1 MCSRVASAPRRPD
14 AHHPRVTAIP
24 TVGAADTR
32 RCLVIGSPIR
42 HSRSPL
48 IHRLFAEQFGLA
60 LRYEKREVAPGTL
73 EAAIR
78 TFVAEGILGVNVTV
92 PLKEEAYGL
101 ATATTTRAEL
111 AGAANVLS
119 FPAAGQVVADNTDG
133 IGLVAD
139 LLGLGFPLAGA
150 RVLLLGAGGAV
161 RGVVPAL
168 LAGGA
173 ATLTIANRT
182 RDKAEALRARFAGLG
197 KVDAAALGEG
207 FSRPFDLIINGTS
220 LGVTAGGELP
230 VSAAAVGA
238 DTACYDLVYG
248 AAETPFLR
256 WAREAGALRRVDGL
270 GMLVEQAAAAF
281 ECWHGLKPATAP
293 VIAALRRRG

>member
-1 MCSRVASAPRRPD
+1 VTVSSSA
-14 AHHPRVTAIP
+14 
-24 TVGAADTR
+24 GAATKH
-32 RCLVIGSPIR
+32 CLVIGLPIR

-48 IHRLFAEQFGLA
+48 IHRLFAEQFGIA

-73 EAAIR
+73 GAALR
-78 TFVAEGILGVNVTV
+78 DFQAEGILGINVTV

-101 ATATTTRAEL
+101 ATLVTERAKL

-119 FPAAGQVVADNTDG
+119 FDAAGQVLADNTDG

-139 LLGLGFPLAGA
+139 LQTHRFPLAGA

-173 ATLTIANRT
+173 ASLTLANRT
-182 RDKAEALRARFAGLG
+182 LEKAETLRARFASLG
-197 KVDAAALGEG
+197 DVTAAPFDGPFAH
-207 FSRPFDLIINGTS
+207 PFDLILNGTS
-220 LGVTAGGELP
+220 LGVTSTSSLV
-230 VSAAAVGA
+230 VSATAVDT
-238 DTACYDLVYG
+238 DTACYDFVYG

-256 WAREAGALRRVDGL
+256 WARESGAARRVDGL

-281 ECWHGLKPATAP
+281 ERWHGVRPATAP
-293 VIAALRRRG
+293 VIATLRDCT

>member
-1 MCSRVASAPRRPD
+1 MTVTSSAGVA
-14 AHHPRVTAIP
+14 
-24 TVGAADTR
+24 TR

-48 IHRLFAEQFGLA
+48 IHRLFAEQFGIA
-60 LRYEKREVAPGTL
+60 LRYEKREVAPRAV
-73 EAAIR
+73 AAALR
-78 TFVAEGILGVNVTV
+78 DFQAEGILGVNVTV

-101 ATATTTRAEL
+101 ATVATERAKL

-119 FPAAGQVVADNTDG
+119 FDAAGQVLADNTDG

-139 LLGLGFPLAGA
+139 LQTHRFLLAGA

-168 LAGGA
+168 LAGGVA
-173 ATLTIANRT
+173 ALTIANRT
-182 RDKAEALRARFAGLG
+182 PEKARTLCALFASLG
-197 KVDAAALGEG
+197 NVDDAPFDGPFA
-207 FSRPFDLIINGTS
+207 RPFDLIINGTS
-220 LGVTAGGELP
+220 LGVTATSSLA
-230 VSAAAVGA
+230 VSATAVGA

-248 AAETPFLR
+248 AVETPFLR
-256 WAREAGALRRVDGL
+256 WARDSGVARRVDGL

-281 ECWHGLKPATAP
+281 ERWHGVRPATAP
-293 VIAALRRRG
+293 VIAALRNRT

>member
-1 MCSRVASAPRRPD
+1 VTPASSS
-14 AHHPRVTAIP
+14 
-24 TVGAADTR
+24 GAATR

-48 IHRLFAEQFGLA
+48 IHRLFAEQFGIA
-60 LRYEKREVAPGTL
+60 LRYEKREVAPGAL
-73 EAAIR
+73 VAALR
-78 TFVAEGILGVNVTV
+78 DFHAEGILGVNVTV

-101 ATATTTRAEL
+101 ATVATDRAEQ

-119 FPAAGQVVADNTDG
+119 FDAAGRVLADNTDG

-139 LLGLGFPLAGA
+139 LRSHRFPLTGA

-168 LAGGA
+168 LEGGVA
-173 ATLTIANRT
+173 ALTIANRT
-182 RDKAEALRARFAGLG
+182 PEKAEVLRARFERLG
-197 KVDAAALGEG
+197 NVDAASLDAR
-207 FSRPFDLIINGTS
+207 FARAFDLIINGTS
-220 LGVTAGGELP
+220 LGVTSASGLTVSPTAAGAG
-230 VSAAAVGA
+230 
-238 DTACYDLVYG
+238 TACYDLVYG

-256 WAREAGALRRVDGL
+256 WARESGVVRRLDGL

-281 ECWHGLKPATAP
+281 EHWHGVRPATAA
-293 VIAALRRRG
+293 VIDALRKRV

>member
-1 MCSRVASAPRRPD
+1 MTVSPSA
-14 AHHPRVTAIP
+14 
-24 TVGAADTR
+24 GAATK

-48 IHRLFAEQFGLA
+48 IHRLFAEQFGIA
-60 LRYEKREVAPGTL
+60 LRYEKREIAPGTL
-73 EAAIR
+73 AAALR
-78 TFVAEGILGVNVTV
+78 DFQAEGILGINVTV
-92 PLKEEAYGL
+92 PLKEEACGL
-101 ATATTTRAEL
+101 ATHATERAKL

-119 FPAAGQVVADNTDG
+119 LDAAGQVLADNTDG

-139 LLGLGFPLAGA
+139 LQTHRFSLTGA

-182 RDKAEALRARFAGLG
+182 PEKAEALRARFASLG
-197 KVDAAALGEG
+197 NVAAASFDGP
-207 FSRPFDLIINGTS
+207 FARPFDLILNGTS
-220 LGVTAGGELP
+220 LGVTSTSSLV
-230 VSAAAVGA
+230 VSATAVGT

-256 WAREAGALRRVDGL
+256 WARESGAARRVDGL

-281 ECWHGLKPATAP
+281 ERWHGVRPATAP
-293 VIAALRRRG
+293 VIAALRQRT

>member
-1 MCSRVASAPRRPD
+1 MTPESSS
-14 AHHPRVTAIP
+14 
-24 TVGAADTR
+24 GAATR

-48 IHRLFAEQFGLA
+48 IHRLFAEQFGIA
-60 LRYEKREVAPGTL
+60 LRYEKREVAPGAL
-73 EAAIR
+73 VAALR
-78 TFVAEGILGVNVTV
+78 DFQAEGILGVNVTV

-101 ATATTTRAEL
+101 ATVATDRAEQ

-119 FPAAGQVVADNTDG
+119 FDAAGRVLADNTDG

-139 LLGLGFPLAGA
+139 LRSHRFPLAGA

-168 LAGGA
+168 LEGGVA
-173 ATLTIANRT
+173 ALTIANRT
-182 RDKAEALRARFAGLG
+182 PEKAEVLRARFERLG
-197 KVDAAALGEG
+197 NVDAVSLDARFA
-207 FSRPFDLIINGTS
+207 RAFDLIINGTS
-220 LGVTAGGELP
+220 LGVTSASGLT
-230 VSAAAVGA
+230 VSPTAVGA
-238 DTACYDLVYG
+238 GTACYDLVYG

-256 WAREAGALRRVDGL
+256 WARESGVVRRLDGL

-281 ECWHGLKPATAP
+281 EHWHGVRPATAA
-293 VIAALRRRG
+293 VIDALRKRV

>member
-1 MCSRVASAPRRPD
+1 MYSREASAPRRRD
-14 AHHPRVTAIP
+14 ARCLRVTTTP
-24 TVGAADTR
+24 TAGAETR

-48 IHRLFAEQFGLA
+48 IHRLFAEQFGIA

-73 EAAIR
+73 GSALRE
-78 TFVAEGILGVNVTV
+78 FMAEGILGVNVTV

-101 ATATTTRAEL
+101 ATVATERAEL

-119 FPAAGQVVADNTDG
+119 FDAAGQVLADNTDG

-139 LLGLGFPLAGA
+139 LRSHGFPLAGA

-173 ATLTIANRT
+173 AALTIANRT
-182 RDKAEALRARFAGLG
+182 RDKADALCARFAPLG
-197 KVDAAALGEG
+197 RVDSAALGDSFTEA
-207 FSRPFDLIINGTS
+207 FDLIINGTS
-220 LGVTAGGELP
+220 LGVTSGSELA
-230 VSAAAVGA
+230 VSAGAVGVE
-238 DTACYDLVYG
+238 TACYDLVYG

-256 WAREAGALRRVDGL
+256 WARESGARRRVDGL

-281 ECWHGLKPATAP
+281 ERWHGLRPATAA
-293 VIAALRRRG
+293 VIAALRARG